1 MKEKIHLTKPQRR
14 ALISDFMNGKN
25 PVQLAKEY
33 RVCYKT
39 ACDIVRPTRLA
50 IKAGKL
56 QATEVSQEVVKREVS
71 KGYVSDEAHRFITG
85 LSMVHNITCQQVVDA
100 LVARERKL
108 ISGNINAQTKN

>member
-14 ALISDFMNGKN
+14 SLISDFMNGKN

-33 RVCYKT
+33 KVCYKT

-56 QATEVSQEVVKREVS
+56 QAKEVVEVVKPSVS

-85 LSMVHNITCQQVVDA
+85 LSMVHNITCQQVVDV

-108 ISGNINAQTKN
+108 INGNINAQSKS

>member
-14 ALISDFMNGKN
+14 SLISDFMNGKN

-33 RVCYKT
+33 KVCYKT

-56 QATEVSQEVVKREVS
+56 QAKEVEEVVKPNVS

-85 LSMVHNITCQQVVDA
+85 LSMVHNITCQQVVDV

-108 ISGNINAQTKN
+108 INGNINAQSKS